1 MPFGEIRQQGCL
13 VVRIGDGLLADFI
26 DGLLEIGQVDR
37 PVGDTFFREGIEW
50 QYAGKGASV
59 ENIGKGLELQK
70 FLAFS
75 FVIRSLKA
83 E

>member
-1 MPFGEIRQQGCL
+1 LISKYFW
-13 VVRIGDGLLADFI
+13 DGRV
-26 DGLLEIGQVDR
+26 QW
-37 PVGDTFFREGIEW
+37 PVGDTFLKEGIEW
-50 QYAGKGASV
+50 QYAGKGAPV
-59 ENIGKGLELQK
+59 EDIGKGLELQR

>member
-1 MPFGEIRQQGCL
+1 MLLGWQGSM
-13 VVRIGDGLLADFI
+13 A
-26 DGLLEIGQVDR
+26 
-37 PVGDTFFREGIEW
+37 VGDTFLREGIEW
-50 QYAGKGASV
+50 QYVGKGSSV
-59 ENIGKGLELQK
+59 EDKRKDLELQR